1 MQPRHAACL
10 PTFVF
15 LAAGLILPR
24 LGTAQEPEQP
34 APDLPAA
41 ATPASP
47 EETPVSPEEPP
58 ASPDEQL
65 KQYPTP
71 TAEEAERF
79 AVALGEVIYIPDLE
93 LWEGVIDWD
102 AFMEL
107 SFAGIE
113 LAERSRAG
121 FEEGFVGQMK
131 SRGGI
136 LGQVHQALGENGT
149 YELVRVHEMDGRQRA
164 LFRMLTNEGALN
176 YHDYILIRDAQ
187 GRPRAVDFYVH
198 LSGENFSTTVRRMIE
213 QLAAD
218 EKRTFFDRLT
228 GAEQGFLKNVQQL
241 QEMTQRV
248 QQGDAAGALEVY
260 QAMPDEQKKDKLSL
274 IQRYAAAT
282 LLPDEEKARHEL
294 EATYEVFR
302 KEFPTDVCLDFMA
315 IDYHIARAEYEQTLQ
330 AVDRLDQAIG
340 GDGYLHELRGNIY
353 VQAGQ
358 IDKATELFEKA
369 VAALPERQSGYF
381 CLIGVALEQKDFEAT
396 LAGLKRLD
404 QAIEMQWHDLTEVPE
419 YADFVASPY
428 YKEWVEYLESR

>member
-1 MQPRHAACL
+1 MKPRPSAPL
-10 PTFVF
+10 PTFVL

-24 LGTAQEPEQP
+24 LGTAQKPEQP
-34 APDLPAA
+34 AADPPAA
-41 ATPASP
+41 STPASP
-47 EETPVSPEEPP
+47 KEKPASPEEPP
-58 ASPDEQL
+58 AGPEEQL
-65 KQYPTP
+65 QQYPSP
-71 TAEEAERF
+71 TAEEAARF
-79 AVALGEVIYIPDLE
+79 ASALSEVIYIADLK
-93 LWEGVIDWD
+93 LWEGIIDWD

-113 LAERSRAG
+113 IADRSRAA
-121 FEEGFVGQMK
+121 FAEGFVGQMK

-136 LGQVHQALGENGT
+136 LGQVHQALGENGS
-149 YELVRVHEMDGRQRA
+149 YELVRVHEVDGRQRA
-164 LFRMLTNEGALN
+164 LFRMLTSEGALN
-176 YHDYILIRDAQ
+176 YHDYILIRDEQ

-198 LSGENFSTTVRRMIE
+198 LSGENFSTTVRRMIQ

-228 GAEQGFLKNVQQL
+228 GTEQGFLKNVQQL

-260 QAMPDEQKKDKLSL
+260 QAMPDEQQKDKLAL

-282 LLPDEEKARHEL
+282 LLPDEEKARGEL

-302 KEFPTDVCLDFMA
+302 KEFPNDVCLDFMA
-315 IDYHIARAEYEQTLQ
+315 IDYHIAREEYEQTLK

-340 GDGYLHELRGNIY
+340 GDGYLQEMRGNIHF
-353 VQAGQ
+353 QAGQ
-358 IDKATELFEKA
+358 LDKAAELFEKA
-369 VAALPERQSGYF
+369 IAALPERQSGYF
-381 CLIGVALEQKDFEAT
+381 CLIGVALEKKDFEAM

-404 QAIEMQWHDLTEVPE
+404 QTIEMQWHDLTEVPE

-428 YKEWVEYLESR
+428 YKQWVEYLESR